1 MLKTLRRPFNDET
14 MSLLSWDHRK
24 HLDKFADHLR
34 RFLDGIPEMA
44 DSLAEVSQKG
54 LLSQFL
60 AKGHTR
66 IDETFKDSKL
76 VSNSTIDD
84 DYKDLPL
91 LLAFAHEG
99 GNLWDLVGRKNS
111 NGDPHIDGLIERL
124 LSMSPQQFISTS
136 GLLAGAKSAQM
147 YVDLV
152 GQLIE
157 KHSSIMGSLI
167 KNGMMD
173 KEKLG
178 LLWFSKMETVSGVIS
193 TDETLTLL
201 MDSRSLKAKNAGL
214 DEFDLEDYKHLLNE
228 CGVNVSNVLME
239 NREQKFDSI
248 FLADAFVLLHT
259 HQDTKAVIKNL
270 TLKASVW
277 AGLMINGRSDYAC
290 IPHKWVERM
299 VEQMLAAA
307 CFAHPE
313 HFHRAGFSINNLA
326 TPHESDATFRDVNS
340 LMAGPLA
347 YCSLSK
353 KATKLIDKKFGEIR
367 LFEYARRLVP
377 GFDLEKLI
385 TQSGFTNR
393 TIPALVEN
401 IGGHHPVIDE
411 ALEGCKISKVVASD
425 MIKMLIKNKAFGSY
439 LPSTLIRICEGKLHD
454 LAYRNAEGEL
464 VHYSNLENPENFS
477 KVSVMNIR
485 RIEETRDQLF
495 LPAYAQN
502 PEFKQAMIEHL
513 IAQPGITAKHLTM
526 TGIDPDD
533 NPEILIKMHLLDRGQ
548 TFHNALGI

>member
-34 RFLDGIPEMA
+34 RFLDGLPEMA

-157 KHSSIMGSLI
+157 KHSSIMGTTL
-167 KNGMMD
+167 KNGMMV
-173 KEKLG
+173 KEQLG
-178 LLWFSKMETVSGVIS
+178 ILWFSAMEKVSGMSDDSIYF
-193 TDETLTLL
+193 LA
-201 MDSRSLKAKNAGL
+201 DSRSIKAKNAGV
-214 DEFDLEDYKHLLNE
+214 DEFDLEDYKFMLKE
-228 CGVNVSNVLME
+228 FEVKVSME
-239 NREQKFDSI
+239 DRDKKFDSI
-248 FLADAFVLLHT
+248 FLTDAFVLLHT
-259 HQDTKAVIKNL
+259 HQDTQAVIKNL
-270 TLKASVW
+270 TLKADVW
-277 AGLMINGRSDYAC
+277 AEIIAPGRTD
-290 IPHKWVERM
+290 HERL
-299 VEQMLAAA
+299 VEQMVAAA

-313 HFHRAGFSINNLA
+313 HFRRAGFGISNLA
-326 TPHESDATFRDVNS
+326 TPHEYGMLFSDANA

-347 YCSLSK
+347 FYSISK
-353 KATKLIDKKFGEIR
+353 TITKVDRKFGETR
-367 LFEYARRLVP
+367 LFEYARKLVP

-385 TQSGFTNR
+385 THSGFTNR
-393 TIPALVEN
+393 TIPTLVESV
-401 IGGHHPVIDE
+401 GGHHPVIDE
-411 ALEGCKISKVVASD
+411 ALEGCKVSGIIAAD
-425 MIKMLIKNKAFGSY
+425 MITMIIKNKKFGSY
-439 LPSTLIRICEGKLHD
+439 LPSSLLQLCEGKLHD
-454 LAYRNAEGEL
+454 LAYRTEDGEL
-464 VHYSNLENPENFS
+464 VPFSILENPEKPAMPIFT
-477 KVSVMNIR
+477 MN
-485 RIEETRDQLF
+485 TRDIEATRDRLF

-502 PEFKQAMIEHL
+502 PGFKQAMIDYL